1 MVQRVEVESISVTK
15 IWPKSSSSMALLSV
29 HCCPTIQTPTHSPI
43 PTTYTSGHP
52 PVQPPARPPTHSK
65 NQRSDNLVF
74 CNNNLPLIVS
84 LRLHTQPHTQTPT
97 HPPTQPSTHPLT
109 HPPNHPPTQPL
120 EDFTFDCQSL
130 TTYPATYSDPHPST
144 QPSIHPPVHPP
155 THQPPAHPTTR
166 RI

>member
-1 MVQRVEVESISVTK
+1 MVSIFISKKPFCSMCLLPGEIWFFVKVVDQFYVTNLMVQRVEVESISVTK

-52 PVQPPARPPTHSK
+52 PVHPTARPPTHSK

-84 LRLHTQPHTQTPT
+84 LWIPTKPHIQTPT
-97 HPPTQPSTHPLT
+97 N
-109 HPPNHPPTQPL
+109 PPNHPPTQPL
-120 EDFTFDCQSL
+120 GEFSFLQ
-130 TTYPATYSDPHPST
+130 
-144 QPSIHPPVHPP
+144 Q
-155 THQPPAHPTTR
+155 
-166 RI
+166 